1 MAEETD
7 CHIIRE
13 KRIIYTRQDAIRD
26 NVALLEDLPAEEKE
40 QKIREIMEERQAFY
54 DNFPAGE
61 IRITQKRETSVED
74 AAGKMREE
82 LSEHYADVSD
92 ITVSELPNG
101 LYLRADEGT
110 AWDCEVKE
118 VYFVDNGL
126 GGVFVINASYIVD
139 ATEGVGVRFHSM
151 IETFRVLQSSDF
163 VQILTS
169 EEAGITTGVVK

>member
-1 MAEETD
+1 
-7 CHIIRE
+7 
-13 KRIIYTRQDAIRD
+13 
-26 NVALLEDLPAEEKE
+26 
-40 QKIREIMEERQAFY
+40 MENA
-54 DNFPAGE
+54 AGE
-61 IRITQKRETSVED
+61 
-74 AAGKMREE
+74 MWEE
-82 LSEHYADVSD
+82 LSELYADVSD
-92 ITVSELPNG
+92 IMVSELPKG
-101 LYLRADEGT
+101 LYIRADEGT

>member
-1 MAEETD
+1 MDSYEVAEETD

-101 LYLRADEGT
+101 
-110 AWDCEVKE
+110 
-118 VYFVDNGL
+118 
-126 GGVFVINASYIVD
+126 
-139 ATEGVGVRFHSM
+139 
-151 IETFRVLQSSDF
+151 
-163 VQILTS
+163 
-169 EEAGITTGVVK
+169 